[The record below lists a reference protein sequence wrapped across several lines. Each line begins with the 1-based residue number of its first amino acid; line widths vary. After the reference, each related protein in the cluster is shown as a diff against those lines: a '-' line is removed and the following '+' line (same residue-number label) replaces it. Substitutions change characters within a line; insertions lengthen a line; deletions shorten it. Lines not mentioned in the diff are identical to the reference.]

1 MPAFHCQGG
10 FILQSI
16 IAEAGW
22 PIWPLLLISVIGLA
36 IIFERLLSLR
46 RARVC
51 PAGIADEAIRLYRS
65 NSLDPNSI
73 AKLQDSS
80 LCGRVLATILMHR
93 NQPLAELRYQAE
105 LTGSDI
111 AHDMQRFLPALSMI
125 ATIAPLMGLFGTV
138 IGMIEIFAAYQPGA
152 TDPGQLARG
161 ISIALYNTGFGIL
174 IAVPAAIAHRLLRVH
189 VDNLVVRIEQQCR
202 RLIEQF
208 EH

>member
-1 MPAFHCQGG
+1 
-10 FILQSI
+10 LQSI

-51 PAGIADEAIRLYRS
+51 PSGIANEAIRLYRS
-65 NSLDPNSI
+65 NSVDPESL
-73 AKLQDSS
+73 AKLEDAC
-80 LCGRVLATILMHR
+80 LCGRVLATILSHR
-93 NQPLAELRYQAE
+93 AKPVTELRYLAE
-105 LTGSDI
+105 QTGADVS
-111 AHDMQRFLPALSMI
+111 HEMQRYLPALSMI
-125 ATIAPLMGLFGTV
+125 ATVAPLMGLFGTV
-138 IGMIEIFAAYQPGA
+138 IGMIEIFAAYQPGG

-189 VDNLVVRIEQQCR
+189 ADNLLVRIEQES
-202 RLIEQF
+202 RLVLAQVKP
-208 EH
+208 